1 MKTFV
6 KIAGLAVSCGVLIA
20 SCPARAD
27 VYFRDND
34 RTVLRSYVTTE
45 PASTTTSTVTYYAP
59 GTALPETI
67 TYSELPTTVTTRLAP
82 PPPGDKYVIV
92 GRTAYLIE
100 PKKRVVI
107 DAERLDEDESHEGVR
122 ATHDDGEEH
131 HHDDGD

>member
-6 KIAGLAVSCGVLIA
+6 KIAGLAIGCGVLIA
-20 SCPARAD
+20 SLPARAD
-27 VYFRDND
+27 VYFRDTD
-34 RTVLRSYVTTE
+34 RPILRSYVATPA
-45 PASTTTSTVTYYAP
+45 PASTGTVTYYAP

-100 PKKRVVI
+100 PENRVVI
-107 DAERLDEDESHEGVR
+107 DAERLDEDERHEGVR
-122 ATHDDGEEH
+122 VRHEDDEEH
-131 HHDDGD
+131 HDDDGD

>member
-6 KIAGLAVSCGVLIA
+6 KIAGLAIGCGVLIA
-20 SCPARAD
+20 SVPAKAD

-45 PASTTTSTVTYYAP
+45 PTSTSTVTYYAP

-100 PKKRVVI
+100 PEKRVVI
-107 DAERLDEDESHEGVR
+107 DAERLDEDQRHEGVR
-122 ATHDDGEEH
+122 ARHDDDEEH
-131 HHDDGD
+131 HHDDRD